1 MSDEQENHYKVQ
13 LKVEPHRVCQNYSQ
27 MNNYEMAQRAVSLV
41 NPHWRGS
48 AKTTAAAQVQAMLDQ
63 ELTRMWDDV
72 ASFHTK
78 FKLSYGGAPRLLP
91 DGLHDFRV
99 LFIGEEL
106 EEYAGLPKGVL
117 TDFLKQQLEAR
128 GPQVDSLKVREDQLD
143 ALVDMTYVIFGTAY
157 LQGFNFAEAWRRV
170 QRANMSKIR
179 VERIE
184 DSKRGSAFDVVKPA
198 GWKPPCHA
206 DLVGVLDGQ
215 DGAKQASEYY
225 EPDETIDPGSWA
237 TAGGRSPSV
246 SAVVEDSTDVHDAVQ
261 GTTEEQVEDHG
272 LF

>member
-1 MSDEQENHYKVQ
+1 
-13 LKVEPHRVCQNYSQ
+13 
-27 MNNYEMAQRAVSLV
+27 
-41 NPHWRGS
+41 
-48 AKTTAAAQVQAMLDQ
+48 
-63 ELTRMWDDV
+63 MWDDV
-72 ASFHTK
+72 VSFHTK
-78 FKLSYGGAPRLLP
+78 FKLSYGGEPRLLP
-91 DGLHDFRV
+91 DDLHAFRV

-215 DGAKQASEYY
+215 DGAKQASEHY

-246 SAVVEDSTDVHDAVQ
+246 SAVVEDSADVHDGVSGDA
-261 GTTEEQVEDHG
+261 EEQEADHG